1 MKRFKD
7 LLNEFIMPRGGN
19 DPQGDYGKYMRR
31 KVKELMKKTPIT
43 IRLPEGH
50 QLKFNNTEFAT
61 RVAAEHRALHHA
73 GLIHSSESDSDK
85 AKLMTK
91 FFGVSENTHDE
102 MIDKIESHI
111 MNHRDTP
118 EHYKEH
124 VRSTIDEIVQE
135 HAIDE
140 KDSGRMRWF
149 GQSMMNSHSPR
160 SATATEHPHLDDT
173 THHLSGVIED
183 LDNHPEEGYFL
194 RKENM

>member
-19 DPQGDYGKYMRR
+19 DPQGDYGEYMFR
-31 KVKELMKKTPIT
+31 KVKEFMKKTPIT

-50 QLKFNNTEFAT
+50 QLKFNNTQFAI
-61 RVAAEHRALHHA
+61 RVAADHRAQQHA
-73 GLIHSSESDSDK
+73 GLIHSSQSDSDK
-85 AKLMTK
+85 DKLMSK
-91 FFGVSENTHDE
+91 YFDASANTHDE
-102 MIDKIESHI
+102 MIDAIQSHI
-111 MNHRDTP
+111 MNHADLP
-118 EHYKEH
+118 EHYKIH
-124 VRSTIDEIVQE
+124 VPDAIERIVQE

-140 KDSGRMRWF
+140 NDSDKMSRV